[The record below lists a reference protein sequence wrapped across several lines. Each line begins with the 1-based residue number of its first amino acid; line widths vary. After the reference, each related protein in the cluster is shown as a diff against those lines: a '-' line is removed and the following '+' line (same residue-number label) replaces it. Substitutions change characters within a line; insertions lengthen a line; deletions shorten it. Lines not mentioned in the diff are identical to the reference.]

1 MPGAGELAARV
12 FGKQVRIAGPTGV
25 TGLGDAVSGPA
36 FSAVAGIVRRETRG
50 AAEAISGPP
59 RMGGFTV
66 AARRSGAQRARI
78 NRQANFD
85 RTRLGNA
92 KTSIGRVFVTETWP
106 DFFFARGGWG
116 TRSPPSHMP
125 PDAFVTSRTVI

>member
-1 MPGAGELAARV
+1 MLVDVEPGAGELAARV

-66 AARRSGAQRARI
+66 AARRSRAEAGSAGSMWR
-78 NRQANFD
+78 
-85 RTRLGNA
+85 
-92 KTSIGRVFVTETWP
+92 W
-106 DFFFARGGWG
+106 FAE
-116 TRSPPSHMP
+116 S
-125 PDAFVTSRTVI
+125 F